1 MVFPELKTH
10 FGVTEFEL
18 GVLVALQLLVSLLS
32 SFVSVTFDE
41 RFGRRAT
48 SNLGL
53 FLYFLGVL
61 FFSFSKTYVIAL
73 FSLAIVG
80 LGQGIFV
87 PTFYS
92 GLGDAFPERR
102 GIVLGVANSIFM
114 VGGFLGPW
122 MVAIITALYTW
133 STPFLLL
140 AVGGL
145 VGVSVDYSLSK
156 PSLRDMTFNKT
167 QSINLIKSRSIR
179 ILITSSFIA
188 GFGMGAFTTW
198 TPTFLRTIRSLEIGV
213 AALAFGSA
221 TVAAMVGCIVAGV
234 LADYFEQR
242 LVVFC
247 FGIAAGL
254 LSTFLYTAPA
264 DAFRLTFLST
274 FFGFFS
280 YPYWNLLM
288 TLAQAVVDRGD
299 VTAATALVRAAAVAG
314 GAVSSL
320 VSGVLISYLGLFLTL
335 ACLVP
340 FSFFLY
346 SFLALRLSKPG

>member
-1 MVFPELKTH
+1 LAQTASSLPLLKGFLPFYNYLLFAMFAQSVSMVFPELKTH

-18 GVLVALQLLVSLLS
+18 GVLVALQLFVSLLS

-61 FFSFSKTYVIAL
+61 FFSFSKTYGIAL

-92 GLGDAFPERR
+92 GLGDTFPERR

-140 AVGGL
+140 AVG
-145 VGVSVDYSLSK
+145 
-156 PSLRDMTFNKT
+156 
-167 QSINLIKSRSIR
+167 
-179 ILITSSFIA
+179 
-188 GFGMGAFTTW
+188 
-198 TPTFLRTIRSLEIGV
+198 
-213 AALAFGSA
+213 
-221 TVAAMVGCIVAGV
+221 
-234 LADYFEQR
+234 
-242 LVVFC
+242 
-247 FGIAAGL
+247 
-254 LSTFLYTAPA
+254 
-264 DAFRLTFLST
+264 
-274 FFGFFS
+274 
-280 YPYWNLLM
+280 
-288 TLAQAVVDRGD
+288 
-299 VTAATALVRAAAVAG
+299 
-314 GAVSSL
+314 
-320 VSGVLISYLGLFLTL
+320 
-335 ACLVP
+335 
-340 FSFFLY
+340 
-346 SFLALRLSKPG
+346 RLSWSFG